1 MLDEPPSSV
10 ARLAKA
16 LFLLDTLID
25 ARTTLLAKE
34 PLADPDAAWA
44 ALHAL
49 VSRSRMVADLL
60 EPLLTDEALLWDAV
74 HWIRDEDTQA
84 PVRPP
89 PEWYK
94 R

>member
-1 MLDEPPSSV
+1 MLEEPPSSV

-25 ARTTLLAKE
+25 ARTTLLGNE
-34 PLADPDAAWA
+34 PLADPDTAWK
-44 ALHAL
+44 ALHTL

-60 EPLLTDEALLWDAV
+60 EPLLTDESTLWDAV

-89 PEWYK
+89 EWY
-94 R
+94 RR